1 MAGYKRAGAQDFV
14 NATTFNSQ
22 IVRQR
27 EEYQSRPENQ
37 SEMGIGSSANIFP
50 DNRQEILSASV
61 DVMNN
66 LDISS
71 ELGNPDFVSQIDFSN
86 RLTEDMYNDVSNAV
100 DKPNLKGPNLIAP
113 DINNLTAETANQ
125 APIPEDRQNRGF
137 GWRDER
143 NEPST
148 PASTIGTYFSR
159 HYNASGND
167 AVVRPVFG
175 EAKNPETDPN
185 INYNQPQ

>member
-1 MAGYKRAGAQDFV
+1 MAGYKRSGAGEFV

-27 EEYQSRPENQ
+27 EAYKDRNQ
-37 SEMGIGSSANIFP
+37 SEMGVASEYSVFP
-50 DNRQEILSASV
+50 DNR
-61 DVMNN
+61 
-66 LDISS
+66 LDIFEDSVEIMNSLDITS
-71 ELGNPDFVSQIDFSN
+71 ELGNPDFISQIDFSSK
-86 RLTEDMYNDVSNAV
+86 LTEDMYNDLENAV
-100 DKPNLKGPNLIAP
+100 DKPNQKGPNLIAP
-113 DINNLTAETANQ
+113 DINNLSAPTENQ
-125 APIPEDRQNRGF
+125 ASIPQDRQNRGF
-137 GWRDER
+137 GWRDDR

-159 HYNASGND
+159 HYNASGSD

-185 INYNQPQ
+185 INYNQPES